1 MEKAI
6 TRRKWTTGLIIAG
19 AAALVI
25 TFWSLIMSMLSLLAV
40 AGVLTL
46 LSLPLCKVLE
56 KRLPGG
62 AAAAIALLTLLG
74 AVLGMLWGLIPPL
87 LRQSA
92 LLMSRLPALLDSLRE
107 LLARWSAALEARGIP
122 LGDMQAELFSR
133 ISAAAGQLAATL
145 VSGIRRLTGSVSQ
158 WLLAPLLSFY
168 FLRDRKRLCLL
179 LSLVLPVKYRAR
191 GIRAAREM
199 RRESALYLRGQMIL
213 SLFVAAMTAL
223 ALLLTRT
230 PGALLLGLFMG
241 VMELIPYIGPFIAG
255 VPAVLLALQSGWTA
269 ALWTLLAICLV
280 QQVEANLLSPRLLSG
295 ATRLHPLAAAGY
307 FAGVAAV
314 AMVSMNPVLLGLSL
328 LVMLGVTIKERVSN
342 PHLVTER
349 PTAPQG
355 MGQEQNLLANAIVSF
370 SCAMQVQ
377 AFRKVNGYAFA
388 STMCIGDL
396 RSGVE
401 AFCIWRKS
409 HEPHAKDRMV
419 RYFGIIFLFAL
430 GAGLGSK
437 SAAQLG
443 GRAIWISCCF
453 LLVSFALMFIREDL
467 EENPVIEK
475 DLAEIRQETREIDH
489 ALRQELQEQ
498 QQELKESA
506 APRHR

>member
-1 MEKAI
+1 MEKAV
-6 TRRKWTTGLIIAG
+6 TRRKWTAGLLITGTV
-19 AAALVI
+19 ALVVA
-25 TFWSLIMSMLSLLAV
+25 FWSLIMSMLSLLAV

-87 LRQSA
+87 L
-92 LLMSRLPALLDSLRE
+92 
-107 LLARWSAALEARGIP
+107 
-122 LGDMQAELFSR
+122 
-133 ISAAAGQLAATL
+133 
-145 VSGIRRLTGSVSQ
+145 
-158 WLLAPLLSFY
+158 SFY

-199 RRESALYLRGQMIL
+199 RRESALYLRGQLIL

-295 ATRLHPLAAAGY
+295 ATRLHPLA
-307 FAGVAAV
+307 
-314 AMVSMNPVLLGLSL
+314 VLLAIAFGGMAGGVVGMMAALP
-328 LVMLGVTIKERVSN
+328 LVVCVRGAVR
-342 PHLVTER
+342 
-349 PTAPQG
+349 G
-355 MGQEQNLLANAIVSF
+355 
-370 SCAMQVQ
+370 
-377 AFRKVNGYAFA
+377 
-388 STMCIGDL
+388 
-396 RSGVE
+396 
-401 AFCIWRKS
+401 WR
-409 HEPHAKDRMV
+409 E
-419 RYFGIIFLFAL
+419 
-430 GAGLGSK
+430 
-437 SAAQLG
+437 
-443 GRAIWISCCF
+443 
-453 LLVSFALMFIREDL
+453 
-467 EENPVIEK
+467 
-475 DLAEIRQETREIDH
+475 
-489 ALRQELQEQ
+489 
-498 QQELKESA
+498 
-506 APRHR
+506 

>member
-1 MEKAI
+1 MEKAV
-6 TRRKWTTGLIIAG
+6 TRRKWTAGLLITGTV
-19 AAALVI
+19 ALVVA
-25 TFWSLIMSMLSLLAV
+25 FWSLIMSMLSLLAV

-92 LLMSRLPALLDSLRE
+92 QLMSRLPALLDSLRE
-107 LLARWSAALEARGIP
+107 LLTRWSAALEARGIP

-168 FLRDRKRLCLL
+168 FLRDRKRFCLL

-199 RRESALYLRGQMIL
+199 RRESALYLRGQLIL

-241 VMELIPYIGPFIAG
+241 VMELIPYIGPLRAFRRCCWRCKAAG
-255 VPAVLLALQSGWTA
+255 RQRCGRCWQSALCSRWKRTCSPRVCSPARRGCIHWRCC
-269 ALWTLLAICLV
+269 W
-280 QQVEANLLSPRLLSG
+280 RLLS
-295 ATRLHPLAAAGY
+295 AAWR
-307 FAGVAAV
+307 AAW
-314 AMVSMNPVLLGLSL
+314 S
-328 LVMLGVTIKERVSN
+328 E
-342 PHLVTER
+342 
-349 PTAPQG
+349 
-355 MGQEQNLLANAIVSF
+355 
-370 SCAMQVQ
+370 
-377 AFRKVNGYAFA
+377 
-388 STMCIGDL
+388 
-396 RSGVE
+396 
-401 AFCIWRKS
+401 
-409 HEPHAKDRMV
+409 
-419 RYFGIIFLFAL
+419 
-430 GAGLGSK
+430 
-437 SAAQLG
+437 
-443 GRAIWISCCF
+443 
-453 LLVSFALMFIREDL
+453 
-467 EENPVIEK
+467 
-475 DLAEIRQETREIDH
+475 
-489 ALRQELQEQ
+489 
-498 QQELKESA
+498 
-506 APRHR
+506 

>member
-1 MEKAI
+1 MEKAV
-6 TRRKWTTGLIIAG
+6 TRRKWTAGLLITGTV
-19 AAALVI
+19 ALVVA
-25 TFWSLIMSMLSLLAV
+25 FWSLIMSMLSLLAV

-56 KRLPGG
+56 KRLPSG

-92 LLMSRLPALLDSLRE
+92 QLMSRLPALLDSLRE
-107 LLARWSAALEARGIP
+107 LLTRWSAALEARGIP

-199 RRESALYLRGQMIL
+199 RRESALYLRGQLIL

-230 PGALLLGLFMG
+230 PGALLLG
-241 VMELIPYIGPFIAG
+241 PFIAG

-269 ALWTLLAICLV
+269 ALWALLAICLV

-295 ATRLHPLAAAGY
+295 ATRLHPLA
-307 FAGVAAV
+307 
-314 AMVSMNPVLLGLSL
+314 VLLAIAFGGMAGGVVGMMAALP
-328 LVMLGVTIKERVSN
+328 LVVCVRGAVR
-342 PHLVTER
+342 
-349 PTAPQG
+349 G
-355 MGQEQNLLANAIVSF
+355 
-370 SCAMQVQ
+370 
-377 AFRKVNGYAFA
+377 
-388 STMCIGDL
+388 
-396 RSGVE
+396 
-401 AFCIWRKS
+401 WR
-409 HEPHAKDRMV
+409 E
-419 RYFGIIFLFAL
+419 
-430 GAGLGSK
+430 
-437 SAAQLG
+437 
-443 GRAIWISCCF
+443 
-453 LLVSFALMFIREDL
+453 
-467 EENPVIEK
+467 
-475 DLAEIRQETREIDH
+475 
-489 ALRQELQEQ
+489 
-498 QQELKESA
+498 
-506 APRHR
+506 

>member
-1 MEKAI
+1 MEKAV
-6 TRRKWTTGLIIAG
+6 TRRKWTAGLLIAG
-19 AAALVI
+19 TVALVVA
-25 TFWSLIMSMLSLLAV
+25 FWSLIMSMLSLLAV

-56 KRLPGG
+56 KRLPSG

-92 LLMSRLPALLDSLRE
+92 QLMSRLPALLDSLRE
-107 LLARWSAALEARGIP
+107 LLTRWSAALEARGIP

-199 RRESALYLRGQMIL
+199 RRESALYLRGQLIL

-223 ALLLTRT
+223 
-230 PGALLLGLFMG
+230 ALLLGLFMG

-295 ATRLHPLAAAGY
+295 ATRLHPLA
-307 FAGVAAV
+307 
-314 AMVSMNPVLLGLSL
+314 VLLAIAFGGMAGGVVGMMAALP
-328 LVMLGVTIKERVSN
+328 LVVCVRGAVR
-342 PHLVTER
+342 
-349 PTAPQG
+349 G
-355 MGQEQNLLANAIVSF
+355 
-370 SCAMQVQ
+370 
-377 AFRKVNGYAFA
+377 
-388 STMCIGDL
+388 
-396 RSGVE
+396 
-401 AFCIWRKS
+401 WR
-409 HEPHAKDRMV
+409 E
-419 RYFGIIFLFAL
+419 
-430 GAGLGSK
+430 
-437 SAAQLG
+437 
-443 GRAIWISCCF
+443 
-453 LLVSFALMFIREDL
+453 
-467 EENPVIEK
+467 
-475 DLAEIRQETREIDH
+475 
-489 ALRQELQEQ
+489 
-498 QQELKESA
+498 
-506 APRHR
+506 

>member
-1 MEKAI
+1 MEKAV
-6 TRRKWTTGLIIAG
+6 TRRKWTAGLLIAG
-19 AAALVI
+19 TVALVV

-92 LLMSRLPALLDSLRE
+92 QLMSRLPALLDSLRE
-107 LLARWSAALEARGIP
+107 LLTRWSAALEARGIP

-168 FLRDRKRLCLL
+168 FLRDRKRFCLL

-199 RRESALYLRGQMIL
+199 RRESALYLRGQLIL

-223 ALLLTRT
+223 
-230 PGALLLGLFMG
+230 ALLLGLFMG

-295 ATRLHPLAAAGY
+295 ATRLHPLA
-307 FAGVAAV
+307 
-314 AMVSMNPVLLGLSL
+314 VLLAIAFGGMAGGVIGMMAALP
-328 LVMLGVTIKERVSN
+328 LVVCVRGAVR
-342 PHLVTER
+342 
-349 PTAPQG
+349 G
-355 MGQEQNLLANAIVSF
+355 
-370 SCAMQVQ
+370 
-377 AFRKVNGYAFA
+377 
-388 STMCIGDL
+388 
-396 RSGVE
+396 
-401 AFCIWRKS
+401 WR
-409 HEPHAKDRMV
+409 E
-419 RYFGIIFLFAL
+419 
-430 GAGLGSK
+430 
-437 SAAQLG
+437 
-443 GRAIWISCCF
+443 
-453 LLVSFALMFIREDL
+453 
-467 EENPVIEK
+467 
-475 DLAEIRQETREIDH
+475 
-489 ALRQELQEQ
+489 
-498 QQELKESA
+498 
-506 APRHR
+506 

>member
-1 MEKAI
+1 MEKAV

-40 AGVLTL
+40 AGVLAL

-107 LLARWSAALEARGIP
+107 LLARWNAALEARGIP

-168 FLRDRKRLCLL
+168 FLRDRKRLGIQLSLL
-179 LSLVLPVKYRAR
+179 LPIQYRAR

-199 RRESALYLRGQMIL
+199 RRESALYLRGQLIL

-295 ATRLHPLAAAGY
+295 ATRLHPLA
-307 FAGVAAV
+307 
-314 AMVSMNPVLLGLSL
+314 VLLAIAFGGMAGGVVGMMAALP
-328 LVMLGVTIKERVSN
+328 LVVCVRGAVR
-342 PHLVTER
+342 
-349 PTAPQG
+349 G
-355 MGQEQNLLANAIVSF
+355 
-370 SCAMQVQ
+370 
-377 AFRKVNGYAFA
+377 
-388 STMCIGDL
+388 
-396 RSGVE
+396 
-401 AFCIWRKS
+401 WR
-409 HEPHAKDRMV
+409 E
-419 RYFGIIFLFAL
+419 
-430 GAGLGSK
+430 
-437 SAAQLG
+437 
-443 GRAIWISCCF
+443 
-453 LLVSFALMFIREDL
+453 
-467 EENPVIEK
+467 
-475 DLAEIRQETREIDH
+475 
-489 ALRQELQEQ
+489 
-498 QQELKESA
+498 
-506 APRHR
+506 

>member
-1 MEKAI
+1 MEAGRIAPSCVLPVFPSAAKGGKAHGES
-6 TRRKWTTGLIIAG
+6 RHAAQMDSG
-19 AAALVI
+19 AADRGHGRAGGRILVVDHVD
-25 TFWSLIMSMLSLLAV
+25 AV
-40 AGVLTL
+40 AAGSRGRFDAAVPAAVQSTG
-46 LSLPLCKVLE
+46 K
-56 KRLPGG
+56 
-62 AAAAIALLTLLG
+62 AAARRRGGGDCPADTARRSAGNALG
-74 AVLGMLWGLIPPL
+74 ADSAPL
-87 LRQSA
+87 A
-92 LLMSRLPALLDSLRE
+92 AECAAHVAPAALLDSLRE

-199 RRESALYLRGQMIL
+199 RRESALYLRGQLIL

-295 ATRLHPLAAAGY
+295 ATRLHPLA
-307 FAGVAAV
+307 
-314 AMVSMNPVLLGLSL
+314 VLLAIAFGGMAGGVVGMMAALP
-328 LVMLGVTIKERVSN
+328 LVVCVRGAVR
-342 PHLVTER
+342 
-349 PTAPQG
+349 G
-355 MGQEQNLLANAIVSF
+355 
-370 SCAMQVQ
+370 
-377 AFRKVNGYAFA
+377 
-388 STMCIGDL
+388 
-396 RSGVE
+396 
-401 AFCIWRKS
+401 WR
-409 HEPHAKDRMV
+409 E
-419 RYFGIIFLFAL
+419 
-430 GAGLGSK
+430 
-437 SAAQLG
+437 
-443 GRAIWISCCF
+443 
-453 LLVSFALMFIREDL
+453 
-467 EENPVIEK
+467 
-475 DLAEIRQETREIDH
+475 
-489 ALRQELQEQ
+489 
-498 QQELKESA
+498 
-506 APRHR
+506 

>member
-1 MEKAI
+1 MEKAV
-6 TRRKWTTGLIIAG
+6 TRRKWTAGLLIAG
-19 AAALVI
+19 TVALVVA
-25 TFWSLIMSMLSLLAV
+25 FWSLIMSMLSLLAV

-56 KRLPGG
+56 KRLPSG

-92 LLMSRLPALLDSLRE
+92 QLMSRLPALLDSLRE
-107 LLARWSAALEARGIP
+107 LLTRWSAALEARGIP
-122 LGDMQAELFSR
+122 LGD
-133 ISAAAGQLAATL
+133 
-145 VSGIRRLTGSVSQ
+145 SQ

-199 RRESALYLRGQMIL
+199 RRESALYLRGQLIL

-295 ATRLHPLAAAGY
+295 ATRLHPLA
-307 FAGVAAV
+307 
-314 AMVSMNPVLLGLSL
+314 VLLAIAFGGMAGGVVGMMAALP
-328 LVMLGVTIKERVSN
+328 LVVCVRGAVR
-342 PHLVTER
+342 
-349 PTAPQG
+349 G
-355 MGQEQNLLANAIVSF
+355 
-370 SCAMQVQ
+370 
-377 AFRKVNGYAFA
+377 
-388 STMCIGDL
+388 
-396 RSGVE
+396 
-401 AFCIWRKS
+401 WR
-409 HEPHAKDRMV
+409 E
-419 RYFGIIFLFAL
+419 
-430 GAGLGSK
+430 
-437 SAAQLG
+437 
-443 GRAIWISCCF
+443 
-453 LLVSFALMFIREDL
+453 
-467 EENPVIEK
+467 
-475 DLAEIRQETREIDH
+475 
-489 ALRQELQEQ
+489 
-498 QQELKESA
+498 
-506 APRHR
+506 

>member
-1 MEKAI
+1 MHHHASCPFSHPL
-6 TRRKWTTGLIIAG
+6 RKEAGLLIAG
-19 AAALVI
+19 TVALVI
-25 TFWSLIMSMLSLLAV
+25 AFWSLIMSMLSLLAV

-56 KRLPGG
+56 KRLPSG

-92 LLMSRLPALLDSLRE
+92 QLMSRLP
-107 LLARWSAALEARGIP
+107 ALEARGIP

-199 RRESALYLRGQMIL
+199 RRESALYLRGQLIL

-295 ATRLHPLAAAGY
+295 ATRLHPLA
-307 FAGVAAV
+307 
-314 AMVSMNPVLLGLSL
+314 VLLAIAFGGMAGGVVGMMAALP
-328 LVMLGVTIKERVSN
+328 LVVCVRGAVR
-342 PHLVTER
+342 
-349 PTAPQG
+349 G
-355 MGQEQNLLANAIVSF
+355 
-370 SCAMQVQ
+370 
-377 AFRKVNGYAFA
+377 
-388 STMCIGDL
+388 
-396 RSGVE
+396 
-401 AFCIWRKS
+401 WR
-409 HEPHAKDRMV
+409 E
-419 RYFGIIFLFAL
+419 
-430 GAGLGSK
+430 
-437 SAAQLG
+437 
-443 GRAIWISCCF
+443 
-453 LLVSFALMFIREDL
+453 
-467 EENPVIEK
+467 
-475 DLAEIRQETREIDH
+475 
-489 ALRQELQEQ
+489 
-498 QQELKESA
+498 
-506 APRHR
+506 

>member
-1 MEKAI
+1 MEKAV
-6 TRRKWTTGLIIAG
+6 TRRKWATGLIIAG

-40 AGVLTL
+40 AGVLAL
-46 LSLPLCKVLE
+46 LSLPLCKVME
-56 KRLPGG
+56 KRLPGD

-107 LLARWSAALEARGIP
+107 LLARWNAALEARGIP

-168 FLRDRKRLCLL
+168 FLRDRKRLGIQLSLL
-179 LSLVLPVKYRAR
+179 LPIQYRAR

-199 RRESALYLRGQMIL
+199 RRESALYLRGQLIL

-295 ATRLHPLAAAGY
+295 ATRLHPLA
-307 FAGVAAV
+307 
-314 AMVSMNPVLLGLSL
+314 VLLAIAFGG
-328 LVMLGVTIKERVSN
+328 MAGGVV
-342 PHLVTER
+342 
-349 PTAPQG
+349 G
-355 MGQEQNLLANAIVSF
+355 MMAALPVVVCVRGAV
-370 SCAMQVQ
+370 
-377 AFRKVNGYAFA
+377 RG
-388 STMCIGDL
+388 
-396 RSGVE
+396 
-401 AFCIWRKS
+401 WR
-409 HEPHAKDRMV
+409 E
-419 RYFGIIFLFAL
+419 
-430 GAGLGSK
+430 
-437 SAAQLG
+437 
-443 GRAIWISCCF
+443 
-453 LLVSFALMFIREDL
+453 
-467 EENPVIEK
+467 
-475 DLAEIRQETREIDH
+475 
-489 ALRQELQEQ
+489 
-498 QQELKESA
+498 
-506 APRHR
+506 

>member
-1 MEKAI
+1 MEKAV
-6 TRRKWTTGLIIAG
+6 TRRKWTAGLLIAG
-19 AAALVI
+19 TVALVVA
-25 TFWSLIMSMLSLLAV
+25 FWSLIMSMLSLLAV

-92 LLMSRLPALLDSLRE
+92 QLMSRLPALLDSLRE
-107 LLARWSAALEARGIP
+107 LLARWSAVLEARGIP

-145 VSGIRRLTGSVSQ
+145 VSGIR
-158 WLLAPLLSFY
+158 
-168 FLRDRKRLCLL
+168 LL

-199 RRESALYLRGQMIL
+199 RRESALYLRGQLIL

-295 ATRLHPLAAAGY
+295 ATRLHPLA
-307 FAGVAAV
+307 
-314 AMVSMNPVLLGLSL
+314 VLLAIAFGGMAGGVIGMMAALP
-328 LVMLGVTIKERVSN
+328 LVVCVRGAVR
-342 PHLVTER
+342 
-349 PTAPQG
+349 G
-355 MGQEQNLLANAIVSF
+355 
-370 SCAMQVQ
+370 
-377 AFRKVNGYAFA
+377 
-388 STMCIGDL
+388 
-396 RSGVE
+396 
-401 AFCIWRKS
+401 WR
-409 HEPHAKDRMV
+409 E
-419 RYFGIIFLFAL
+419 
-430 GAGLGSK
+430 
-437 SAAQLG
+437 
-443 GRAIWISCCF
+443 
-453 LLVSFALMFIREDL
+453 
-467 EENPVIEK
+467 
-475 DLAEIRQETREIDH
+475 
-489 ALRQELQEQ
+489 
-498 QQELKESA
+498 
-506 APRHR
+506 

>member
-1 MEKAI
+1 MEAGRIAPSCVLPVFPFAAKGGKAHGES
-6 TRRKWTTGLIIAG
+6 RHAAQMDSG
-19 AAALVI
+19 AADRGHGRTGGRILVADHVD
-25 TFWSLIMSMLSLLAV
+25 AV
-40 AGVLTL
+40 AAG
-46 LSLPLCKVLE
+46 SRGRFDALPLCKVLE
-56 KRLPGG
+56 KRLSSG

-92 LLMSRLPALLDSLRE
+92 QLMSRLPALLDSLRE
-107 LLARWSAALEARGIP
+107 LLTRWSAALEARGIP

-145 VSGIRRLTGSVSQ
+145 VSGIRRLSVSQ

-199 RRESALYLRGQMIL
+199 RRESALYLRGQLIL

-295 ATRLHPLAAAGY
+295 ATRLHPLA
-307 FAGVAAV
+307 
-314 AMVSMNPVLLGLSL
+314 VLLAIAFGGMAGGVVGMMAALP
-328 LVMLGVTIKERVSN
+328 LVVCVRGAVR
-342 PHLVTER
+342 
-349 PTAPQG
+349 G
-355 MGQEQNLLANAIVSF
+355 
-370 SCAMQVQ
+370 
-377 AFRKVNGYAFA
+377 
-388 STMCIGDL
+388 
-396 RSGVE
+396 
-401 AFCIWRKS
+401 WR
-409 HEPHAKDRMV
+409 E
-419 RYFGIIFLFAL
+419 
-430 GAGLGSK
+430 
-437 SAAQLG
+437 
-443 GRAIWISCCF
+443 
-453 LLVSFALMFIREDL
+453 
-467 EENPVIEK
+467 
-475 DLAEIRQETREIDH
+475 
-489 ALRQELQEQ
+489 
-498 QQELKESA
+498 
-506 APRHR
+506 